1 MSVMTELSLCCS
13 AAAKEEKRA
22 NPPTMRN
29 MLLTVMCSGLK
40 KLINVRKVFFSK
52 LPDDEG
58 QIDRNLRDVS
68 IIYNFLQGEISTY
81 LDLSS

>member
-1 MSVMTELSLCCS
+1 
-13 AAAKEEKRA
+13 
-22 NPPTMRN
+22 MRN

-81 LDLSS
+81 WDLSL